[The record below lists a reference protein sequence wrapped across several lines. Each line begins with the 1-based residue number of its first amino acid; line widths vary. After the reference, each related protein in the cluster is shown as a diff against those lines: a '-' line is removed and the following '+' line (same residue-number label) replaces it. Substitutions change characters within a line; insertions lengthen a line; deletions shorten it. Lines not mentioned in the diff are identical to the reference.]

1 MIKEQFLNCS
11 FLFQNYCIKINM
23 NAVLCIYNWHILG
36 INNKMPWEVFP
47 KLRQDPLVKKDLELF
62 KHLTKDAIIVM
73 GRKTWESLGSK
84 PLPNRKM
91 NIVITSNPKKM
102 TQEQPLWKFK
112 TPVNF
117 LTKEEFEK
125 YYMNQPNVWI
135 IGGASLYEEYIPKC
149 EQVYITNI
157 HSEIIDTPDTSLTIT
172 SAEKIIQ
179 KLHES
184 FCCFCKGGECHLDI
198 WFKDYTL

>member
-1 MIKEQFLNCS
+1 M
-11 FLFQNYCIKINM
+11 YM
-23 NAVLCIYNWHILG
+23 NAVFCLYNWHILG
-36 INNKMPWEVFP
+36 IDNKMPWEVFP
-47 KLRQDPLVKKDLELF
+47 GLRKHPLVKKDLELF
-62 KHLTKDAIIVM
+62 KHLTKDAIVVM

-102 TQEQPLWKFK
+102 AQEQPLWKFK

-149 EQVYITNI
+149 EQVYVTNI
-157 HSEIIDTPDTSLTIT
+157 YSEIIDTSDTSLTIT

-184 FCCFCKGGECHLDI
+184 FCCFSKGGEHHLDI